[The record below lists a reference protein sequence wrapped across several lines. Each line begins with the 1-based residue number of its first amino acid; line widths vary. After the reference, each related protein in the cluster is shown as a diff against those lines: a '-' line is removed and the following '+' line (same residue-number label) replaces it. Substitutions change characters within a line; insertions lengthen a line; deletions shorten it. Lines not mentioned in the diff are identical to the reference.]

1 MLIFQSLH
9 YSAVSIFGQWSLQ
22 LQFVVLFPQYS
33 WVKSTI
39 WLAFHMQN
47 LYRNECFL
55 EWFLFLEWLS
65 MFLICFPFLVKFQ
78 FSQSVR
84 QKFRSLMVKLLLWD
98 LSLWWILC
106 VNESKEK
113 EKEKERCCW
122 QLDFERE
129 FWPPSALWTTM
140 ITKCIIQWCLPKYYY
155 IKKNA
160 KGFRVF
166 LWISCI
172 YSLISHKY
180 KTHGTS

>member
-1 MLIFQSLH
+1 M
-9 YSAVSIFGQWSLQ
+9 
-22 LQFVVLFPQYS
+22 
-33 WVKSTI
+33 
-39 WLAFHMQN
+39 
-47 LYRNECFL
+47 YRNECFL
-55 EWFLFLEWLS
+55 EWFLFLECLS

-84 QKFRSLMVKLLLWD
+84 QKFGSLMVKLLLWD
-98 LSLWWILC
+98 LNLWWILC